1 LCISDGYNQLTLS
14 FKKKAQLKAFVKL
27 VDHLKL
33 LPEDEKKLFAKR
45 GRFPFSDAGKRRE
58 AKIKQAQKEIELK
71 QKVQVCIIYFIL

>member
-1 LCISDGYNQLTLS
+1 MVKQIQLRT
-14 FKKKAQLKAFVKL
+14 FVKL

-45 GRFPFSDAGKRRE
+45 GRFSFTDAGKRRE

-71 QKVQVCIIYFIL
+71 QKVQVCVSYYKIDFLSHC